1 MLRSSLLL
9 CMLLLPACVPDEG
22 PPEAAEGSAAVGALF
37 FAENCSGCHG
47 ADARGGGPAAAGLD
61 PPPADLTRIAARNG
75 GTFPEDWVMSTINGF
90 HRDVRPGSAM
100 PAFDV
105 EALGPTIVVERLEG
119 IGTPVPVT
127 LLALSRYLESV
138 QE

>member
-9 CMLLLPACVPDEG
+9 SLLLLPACVPNEG
-22 PPEAAEGSAAVGALF
+22 PQGSAAEGALF
-37 FAENCSGCHG
+37 FAANCSGCHG

-105 EALGPTIVVERLEG
+105 EALGPTMVVERVEG
-119 IGTPVPVT
+119 VGTPVPVT

-138 QE
+138 QQ